1 MNTDNIRNYY
11 PDFVNK
17 LRKSI
22 KELLNLQELEKNN
35 VNNKYDLGTYA
46 RFVNS
51 CYYDDI
57 EELEEIIFF
66 TSSPF
71 YEFSQVYKN
80 IICPIY
86 DNLRLSSESKNSFWE
101 KYFWK
106 EYKKLL
112 ESEFYKIKF
121 KDSKFYFENV
131 LVPINPYDKNQ
142 INIVVFDFVT
152 EVDKFIR
159 KNREEHPK
167 GSDWQIFHRLIN
179 YDFVKNH
186 NFNKQVY
193 YYGQKIY

>member
-1 MNTDNIRNYY
+1 MNTNNIRSYY

-17 LRKSI
+17 LRRSI

-57 EELEEIIFF
+57 EDLEEIIFF

-71 YEFSQVYKN
+71 YEFSQVYEN

-86 DNLRLSSESKNSFWE
+86 DTLRRSSKSKNSLLE
-101 KYFWK
+101 ECFWK

-112 ESEFYKIKF
+112 KSEFFKIEF
-121 KDSKFYFENV
+121 KNLKFYFKNV
-131 LVPINPYDKNQ
+131 LVPTNPYDKNQ

-159 KNREEHPK
+159 KSNITSKKFNELLN
-167 GSDWQIFHRLIN
+167 S
-179 YDFVKNH
+179 DFVKNRDFDECH
-186 NFNKQVY
+186 EY
-193 YYGQKIY
+193 RDYGRK